1 MFQRARNHMSST
13 SYRTAYNNLGRMVS
27 IIIPTYNENDNILS
41 LIEAIKN
48 NLPRNIPSEIIV
60 VDDNSPDGTGR
71 IVEDYIHHSSSAMAG
86 EIIKEPGQKQE
97 KYEELAYENN
107 RSNSSEAHDGKS
119 NYNNHDYLVRVVHR
133 RAKLGLASAIVD
145 GIESSVGDI
154 IVVMDGDFSHPPQ
167 TIPYMIKE
175 LEQSSS
181 RYDVVVASRY
191 VEGGSIV
198 GWPFKRKLMSK
209 GATKIAQYG
218 LGLEVKDPMS
228 GFFAFRRCIINGI
241 KLDAIGYKMLLEILV
256 KAKGAR
262 IKEVP
267 YTFTNRRGG
276 ESKLDSSVTFDYFKA
291 VWSLYR
297 YGKSLEVKE
306 KRSSVRF
313 LSKAG
318 RFYTVGASGLI
329 VNYMVSLLFSSV
341 IISQVWY
348 LYSTIIGILFSM
360 TSNFFLNKIWT
371 FEDKDFSIRHTLKQ
385 YGLFAGISMLG
396 AGIQL
401 ALIYFL
407 MQSHLFNYGITL
419 IIGVATASIG
429 NFLLNKKITFREKI
443 WG

>member
-1 MFQRARNHMSST
+1 MLQPVRDRMNSS
-13 SYRTAYNNLGRMVS
+13 SYRDAYNNVENMVS
-27 IIIPTYNENDNILS
+27 IIIPTYNENNNILS
-41 LIEAIKN
+41 LIEAIKS
-48 NLPRNIPSEIIV
+48 NLPGNISSEIII

-71 IVEDYIHHSSSAMAG
+71 MVEDYIHRTSIAMAS
-86 EIIKEPGQKQE
+86 EIIKEPRQNHA
-97 KYEELAYENN
+97 KYEEPSHVENCN
-107 RSNSSEAHDGKS
+107 CSVEAHDDKR
-119 NYNNHDYLVRVVHR
+119 NYKNQRYSVKVVHR

-145 GIESSVGDI
+145 GIESSIGNI

-167 TIPYMIKE
+167 TIPSMIKE
-175 LEQSSS
+175 LQLNTSK
-181 RYDVVVASRY
+181 YDVVVASRY
-191 VEGGSIV
+191 IEGGSIV

-228 GFFAFRRCIINGI
+228 GFFAFRRLIIDGM

-256 KAKGAR
+256 KAKGVH

-267 YTFTNRRGG
+267 YTFTNRRNG

-291 VWSLYR
+291 IWRLYR
-297 YGKSLEVKE
+297 YGKSLEEKE
-306 KRSSVRF
+306 KRTSVRF

-329 VNYMVSLLFSSV
+329 INYMVSLLFSSV
-341 IISQVWY
+341 IISQTWY
-348 LYSTIIGILFSM
+348 LYSTIIGIFFSM

-371 FEDKDFSIRHTLKQ
+371 FEDRDLSVRHTLKQ
-385 YGLFAGISMLG
+385 YGLFAGISILG

-407 MQSHLFNYGITL
+407 MDSHLFNYGIAL
-419 IIGVATASIG
+419 IIGVATASLG
-429 NFLLNKKITFREKI
+429 NFLLNKKITFRERI
-443 WG
+443 WR